1 MKSYLL
7 LCCFSLFLIIQQLP
21 AAAQT
26 DAGGSSSTSAQA
38 PASVNPASPY
48 TSSST
53 TIATSPNY
61 ILSPNDL
68 LDIKVHDEDDLRTI
82 VRVPQDGMIAFPL
95 IGVIKVGGRSVAE
108 ATEYIR
114 ARLQADYLVNPQV
127 NLTITEYAKRHFTI
141 IGQVQRPGA
150 YDIPDEQQIDLLDAI
165 AMAGGYTRI
174 ANASSISLKRKV
186 DGKDV
191 VYHLN
196 ANKMA
201 KLKGQ
206 EIFKVQE
213 GDTIVVAESIF

>member
-1 MKSYLL
+1 MKSYFL
-7 LCCFSLFLIIQQLP
+7 LCCLSLSLLIQPLP
-21 AAAQT
+21 ATAQT
-26 DAGGSSSTSAQA
+26 DAGGASSSSSSGSA
-38 PASVNPASPY
+38 PATATTVSPI
-48 TSSST
+48 TGT

-61 ILSPNDL
+61 VLSPNDL
-68 LDIKVHDEDDLRTI
+68 LDIKVHDEEDLRTI
-82 VRVPQDGMIAFPL
+82 VRIPQDGLITFPL
-95 IGVIKVGGRSVAE
+95 IGVIKVGGRSVSD

-114 ARLQADYLVNPQV
+114 SRLQADYLVNPQV